1 MRTFYLDSSAL
12 AKRYLTEIGSAWV
25 TTLVDPAGGNTI
37 VVAEIT
43 RVEVAAALSAR
54 QRATQGLSLVER
66 NRLFQLLVLHCTT
79 EYTII
84 PITAAMIDQAMLL
97 TQNHRLR
104 GYDAVQLAT
113 ALDVQAATL
122 ATGLPG
128 LTFLAADDDLITAAR
143 TEGLPADNP
152 RAHP

>member
-12 AKRYLTEIGSAWV
+12 AKRYLAEVGSAWV
-25 TTLVDPAGGNTI
+25 KTLVDPAGGNTI
-37 VVAEIT
+37 IIAEIT
-43 RVEVAAALSAR
+43 RVEVAAAIAAR
-54 QRATQGLSLVER
+54 HRITGGLSQTERDALV
-66 NRLFQLLVLHCTT
+66 RLLLHHCDQ
-79 EYTII
+79 EYSLAHLSNLVTS
-84 PITAAMIDQAMLL
+84 QAVRL